1 VTDFD
6 RYMDNLTDPVQL
18 RRIAKEARDE
28 LALYRDTLRHV
39 DEKRKDM
46 KRELE
51 ELRSAARQAVT
62 DIKLVIRGVTNGMPA
77 HENAEELCGIRDRL
91 GGALTHPGALIPE
104 TEETPK

>member
-28 LALYRDTLRHV
+28 MALYRDRAKTSR
-39 DEKRKDM
+39 
-46 KRELE
+46 RELE
-51 ELRSAARQAVT
+51 DLRSAARSF
-62 DIKLVIRGVTNGMPA
+62 L
-77 HENAEELCGIRDRL
+77 AEFEQNVSRQSVSDSFDRL
-91 GGALTHPGALIPE
+91 RALIPE